1 MRYKWLITN
10 KLVLDTENNAS
21 IPVGNGTAADLEFQ
35 NWINEENI
43 PDSADEEIE
52 PIKYI
57 SKLTIVDRLEAIGKR
72 ELVKTALT
80 NNEYANDRWNAAT
93 EIAVDDAQVIG
104 LLTACG
110 IDAGTIL
117 Y

>member
-1 MRYKWLITN
+1 MRYKWVN
-10 KLVLDTENNAS
+10 ENELVLDTENNAS
-21 IPVGNGTAADLEFQ
+21 IPVGNGTASDLEFQ
-35 NWINEENI
+35 NWIREGNE
-43 PDSADEEIE
+43 PDAADEEIE

-72 ELVKTALT
+72 ALVKAALA

-93 EIAVDDAQVIG
+93 EIAINDTQVIE